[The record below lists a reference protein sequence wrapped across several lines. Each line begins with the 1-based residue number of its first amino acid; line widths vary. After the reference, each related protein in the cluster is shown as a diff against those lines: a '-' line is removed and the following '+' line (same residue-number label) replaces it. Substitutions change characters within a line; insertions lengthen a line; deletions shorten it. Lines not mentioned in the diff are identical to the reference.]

1 MAETELIESNES
13 TILVLDFGS
22 QYSHLITRRFRD
34 LNVRSVLLPCTQ
46 DLSSISFRPCGIVF
60 SGSGHSVFQD
70 GAPHVDPSV
79 FDMGLPILG
88 VCYGLHEISW
98 HLDKSNVIG
107 SSKAEYGKATL
118 GFSGPRGHTYQKSK
132 LFEGFE
138 EDADRAI
145 VWMSHGD
152 KLQKLPEAFN
162 TIASTSSAE
171 FAAIAHKDKPIYG
184 IQFHPEVE
192 HSKQGNKILENFAI
206 KVCGAEPSW
215 TMEDFKVQEI
225 GRIRSLVGE
234 KGQVYVARLIVFAYC
249 SQNLTES
256 ARYLGVWTRL
266 LQLYYFTKQLV
277 LDSMQ
282 SWSTMAC
289 YESKK
294 QSRSKKH

>member
-1 MAETELIESNES
+1 MAEKELIESNES

-46 DLSSISFRPCGIVF
+46 DLSNLSFRPCGIVF
-60 SGSGHSVFQD
+60 SGSGHSVFED

-88 VCYGLHEISW
+88 VCYGLHEIAW
-98 HLDKSNVIG
+98 HQDKFNVVG
-107 SSKAEYGKATL
+107 SAKAEYGKATL
-118 GFSGPRGHTYQKSK
+118 GFSSPEDHTYQKSK

-138 EDADRAI
+138 EDTEKAT

-152 KLQKLPEAFN
+152 KLQKLPVGFT

-171 FAAIAHKDKPIYG
+171 YAAVAHKDKQIYG

-192 HSKQGNKILENFAI
+192 HSKQGTRILSNFAL

-225 GRIRSLVGE
+225 KRIRSLIGE
-234 KGQVYVARLIVFAYC
+234 KGQVYVINQLAPLTAAHRSWQDRC
-249 SQNLTES
+249 SIWGCRFDCRGFVTS
-256 ARYLGVWTRL
+256 PSY
-266 LQLYYFTKQLV
+266 
-277 LDSMQ
+277 
-282 SWSTMAC
+282 
-289 YESKK
+289 
-294 QSRSKKH
+294 RSSISCCPG